1 MDFDILISVIV
12 WVVVIIASVISSKNK
27 KSKAKR
33 EHQPRPVIK
42 PSVAAADTERW
53 EAFDSMQQSMVQPRP
68 AQPAAPKPS
77 KPKAAPLPE
86 EGIRATVRTTAPMA
100 PNPKEKP
107 WLADRK
113 NLVNSLIYGEVLRPK
128 F

>member
-53 EAFDSMQQSMVQPRP
+53 AAFDSMQQSMVQPRS
-68 AQPAAPKPS
+68 AKPAAPKPS